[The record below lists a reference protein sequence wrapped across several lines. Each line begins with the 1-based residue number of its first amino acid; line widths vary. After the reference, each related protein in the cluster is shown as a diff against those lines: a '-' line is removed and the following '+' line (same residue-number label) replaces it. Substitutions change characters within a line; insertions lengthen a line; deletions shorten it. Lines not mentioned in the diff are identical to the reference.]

1 MPTKPIEIILPSSI
15 EPKEFQDLI
24 DLVSSMMEEMVN
36 YGTQV
41 VHWAGYNPKFKKP
54 DIDLPLLLLSR
65 HILEIAD
72 SISILLKKSSID
84 PCKVLLRAALEAML
98 YIKFITAER
107 SEDRCKAYLVSYI
120 KNKKNEYLKFS
131 IGSKIHEEF
140 KKKIQNDQ
148 FIKGGLNPFTEEINE
163 LVNFKI
169 KNLDKWI
176 SKPIF
181 SETIT
186 EYNRVRKKYNR
197 KPPWYLLYGG
207 AQNIERLA
215 GLLNYQYLYEAVY
228 RNWSDFVHAS
238 DVITGRISSGEGGKS
253 AFYQIRMGYDIINI
267 ITFTINIILTSYREL
282 VSFIVPEM
290 LSNYNQWYIDEISG
304 AFLKIRKTKIKLN

>member
-24 DLVSSMMEEMVN
+24 DLVSSTLEEIVN

-54 DIDLPLLLLSR
+54 DIDLPLLLLSK

-120 KNKKNEYLKFS
+120 KNKKNEYLKYS
-131 IGSKIHEEF
+131 IGSKYMKNSKRRF
-140 KKKIQNDQ
+140 KM
-148 FIKGGLNPFTEEINE
+148 
-163 LVNFKI
+163 
-169 KNLDKWI
+169 I
-176 SKPIF
+176 S
-181 SETIT
+181 
-186 EYNRVRKKYNR
+186 
-197 KPPWYLLYGG
+197 L
-207 AQNIERLA
+207 
-215 GLLNYQYLYEAVY
+215 
-228 RNWSDFVHAS
+228 
-238 DVITGRISSGEGGKS
+238 
-253 AFYQIRMGYDIINI
+253 
-267 ITFTINIILTSYREL
+267 
-282 VSFIVPEM
+282 
-290 LSNYNQWYIDEISG
+290 
-304 AFLKIRKTKIKLN
+304 